1 MGKPPRSWVIGVVLF
16 GLALAA
22 CGGTSVEVFCESVV
36 EAEASISNGPGDD
49 AQHGRARSRKP

>member
-1 MGKPPRSWVIGVVLF
+1 VLF